1 MVLAGNHELL
11 YIVVHL
17 HYRDILFYSGNFSS
31 SSFFSSSAPHF
42 LVQITL
48 EKPIQALSFEVRLYV
63 QRSHDRDY
71 QEKDGNEAIQIK

>member
-1 MVLAGNHELL
+1 MN
-11 YIVVHL
+11 YFIHL
-17 HYRDILFYSGNFSS
+17 HYCDILFYSGNFSS

-71 QEKDGNEAIQIK
+71 QEKDGDEAIQIK